1 MMSRR
6 ICTVGIML
14 GLAVVAFSSADAKE
28 YNKRP
33 FAPPSAQAKINNVKA
48 QIFVIQ
54 KQTGDQAKEAEKQ
67 GEAAAN
73 GICFDSETG
82 VAVDRSNPRQDVI
95 VATKDIINLGGRLDL
110 GASCR

>member
-1 MMSRR
+1 MNRR
-6 ICTVGIML
+6 IYTIGTMLVLAFAGI
-14 GLAVVAFSSADAKE
+14 SSADAKD

-48 QIFVIQ
+48 KIFVIL
-54 KQTGDQAKEAEKQ
+54 KQTSDQGKEAEKQ
-67 GEAAAN
+67 GQAGA
-73 GICFDSETG
+73 GDICFDSETG

-95 VATKDIINLGGRLDL
+95 VATKDIINLGGQLDL